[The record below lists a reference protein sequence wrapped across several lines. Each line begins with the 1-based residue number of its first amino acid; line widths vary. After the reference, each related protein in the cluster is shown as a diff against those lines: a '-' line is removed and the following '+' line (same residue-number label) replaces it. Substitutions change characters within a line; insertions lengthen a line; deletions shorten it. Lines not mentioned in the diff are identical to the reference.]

1 MTNFEKY
8 KDEIKKLDCG
18 VDFKINFEFNF
29 SKCEDCESCIFH
41 ENDNCSREKLNWL
54 YRSSSLP
61 KITKKEKKFLEVI
74 CPDFIMISKINNTL
88 FFYEDINGQIYV
100 TMPLIILDVTFNSL
114 EEGKKYFIG
123 SLLEE

>member
-8 KDEIKKLDCG
+8 RTELKELNCG

-74 CPDFIMISKINNTL
+74 CSDFIMISKINNTL
-88 FFYEDINGQIYV
+88 FFIFSFSYFLFFPVHFPYYLFTYLLIY
-100 TMPLIILDVTFNSL
+100 LFFS
-114 EEGKKYFIG
+114 F
-123 SLLEE
+123 